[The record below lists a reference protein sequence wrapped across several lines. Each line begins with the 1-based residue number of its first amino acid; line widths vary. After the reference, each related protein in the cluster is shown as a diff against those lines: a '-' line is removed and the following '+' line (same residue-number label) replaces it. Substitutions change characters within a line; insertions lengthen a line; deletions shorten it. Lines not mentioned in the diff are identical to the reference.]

1 MDNNVNNI
9 KPNINVNLDSCSYE
23 IYIKNGIVNKI
34 SSLLSKKTENN
45 KVLIVADIFFKDSIV
60 KKIISDLN
68 NNYYIVHV
76 YFMNAGKGNKNFN
89 ELLKIYAI
97 LEENNLARDS
107 TILAVGGG
115 VIGDLAGFIASTWYR
130 GMNLVHIPT
139 TLMAMVDSSVG
150 GKVAVNY
157 RHTINAI
164 GNYHHP
170 IFILM
175 DLDLIYTLPDRD
187 YISGIAEV
195 IKCAIISDKDLYG
208 YLEMNANS
216 ILNRE
221 EKDVIYFLSKAI
233 KIKISH
239 VLGDVRERGKR
250 LLLNYGHTLGHAIE
264 ISTEKNNQEQYRH
277 GEGVS
282 IGIIAVAHIAT
293 KYLKISGD
301 IEKSYLKIMKL
312 YGLPTFVNTKML
324 EINRDFLF
332 KQCIQNVKKDKKRIG
347 GYLRLILSENIGE
360 ASVYKE
366 VPFKYIEEA
375 FKYIIK

>member
-1 MDNNVNNI
+1 MNNI
-9 KPNINVNLDSCSYE
+9 KASINVNFDDNPYE
-23 IYIKNGIVNKI
+23 IYIMRGAVNKVG
-34 SSLLSKKTENN
+34 SLLKEKTNN
-45 KVLIVADIFFKDSIV
+45 NNVLIIADTFFKDSIV
-60 KKIISDLN
+60 EKIALDLKS
-68 NNYYIVHV
+68 NNYIVYI

-89 ELLKIYAI
+89 EILKIYSI
-97 LEENNLARDS
+97 LEENDLARDS
-107 TILAVGGG
+107 TIIAVGGG
-115 VIGDLAGFIASTWYR
+115 VIGDLSGFIASTWYR
-130 GMNLVHIPT
+130 GMNLVHVPT
-139 TLMAMVDSSVG
+139 TLMAMVDSSIG
-150 GKVAVNY
+150 GKVAINY
-157 RHTINAI
+157 RKTINAI

-170 IFILM
+170 IFTLM
-175 DLDLIYTLPDRD
+175 DLDLIDTLSDRD
-187 YISGIAEV
+187 YNSGLAEV

>member
-175 DLDLIYTLPDRD
+175 DLDFRLLYRILRGPKFGHWSNADVGSHIKYTKKPN
-187 YISGIAEV
+187 I
-195 IKCAIISDKDLYG
+195 
-208 YLEMNANS
+208 
-216 ILNRE
+216 
-221 EKDVIYFLSKAI
+221 F
-233 KIKISH
+233 
-239 VLGDVRERGKR
+239 ERGI
-250 LLLNYGHTLGHAIE
+250 YHCMSFFH
-264 ISTEKNNQEQYRH
+264 S
-277 GEGVS
+277 
-282 IGIIAVAHIAT
+282 
-293 KYLKISGD
+293 
-301 IEKSYLKIMKL
+301 
-312 YGLPTFVNTKML
+312 
-324 EINRDFLF
+324 
-332 KQCIQNVKKDKKRIG
+332 
-347 GYLRLILSENIGE
+347 
-360 ASVYKE
+360 
-366 VPFKYIEEA
+366 
-375 FKYIIK
+375 

>member
-1 MDNNVNNI
+1 
-9 KPNINVNLDSCSYE
+9 
-23 IYIKNGIVNKI
+23 
-34 SSLLSKKTENN
+34 
-45 KVLIVADIFFKDSIV
+45 
-60 KKIISDLN
+60 
-68 NNYYIVHV
+68 
-76 YFMNAGKGNKNFN
+76 MNAGKGNKNFN

-195 IKCAIISDKDLYG
+195 IKCAIISDKDLYS
-208 YLEMNANS
+208 YLEMNVSS

-221 EKDVIYFLSKAI
+221 EKDVIYFISKAI

-239 VLGDVRERGKR
+239 VLGDVREGGKR

-264 ISTEKNNQEQYRH
+264 ISTEKNNREQYRH

-282 IGIIAVAHIAT
+282 IGIIAAAHIAT
-293 KYLKISGD
+293 KYLKISEN
-301 IEKSYLKIMKL
+301 IEKSYLELLKS
-312 YGLPTFVNTKML
+312 YGLPTFVDTKML

-332 KQCIQNVKKDKKRIG
+332 KKCIQNVKKDKKRIG
-347 GYLRLILSENIGE
+347 DNLRLILSENIGKS
-360 ASVYKE
+360 SVYKE